1 MDFFTALEIS
11 AAGLAAQRDR
21 MNVISGN
28 LANIQTTRTP
38 EGGPYRRKSVVFE
51 ARPLDGQFG
60 RMLDDRLAHQ
70 IEAVRVAGVV
80 TSSKEPVRVY
90 NPSHPDADA
99 DGYVRMPDINL
110 MAEMVDLLSA
120 SRSFEAN
127 VSAVSAAKG
136 MAMKALEIGR

>member
-11 AAGLAAQRDR
+11 AAGLSAQRDR

-28 LANIQTTRTP
+28 LANMQTTRTP
-38 EGGPYRRKSVVFE
+38 EGGPYRKKSVVFE
-51 ARPLDGQFG
+51 ARPLASRFDRFLQ
-60 RMLDDRLAHQ
+60 DRLRGRIQ
-70 IEAVRVAGVV
+70 AVRVVGVV
-80 TSSKEPVRVY
+80 ESAKEPVRVY

-99 DGYVRMPDINL
+99 DGYVRMPNMNL

-127 VSAVSAAKG
+127 VSAVSAAKS
-136 MAMKALEIGR
+136 MALKALEIGR